1 MIQKGLPFYFTNP
14 DPTFPAPGGFYPGA
28 GTVLAALETASGVKG
43 KLAGKPL
50 PFLFE
55 VCLEKL
61 GTTPQE
67 TLVVGDRL
75 STDIQ
80 GGQASG
86 CKTAMVLDRHQFKG
100 RPGKLVPPDL
110 IWSLMMSAICLTKYE

>member
-14 DPTFPAPGGFYPGA
+14 DPNYPTPEGFHPGA
-28 GTVLAALETASGVKG
+28 GAFLAALESASGVKA

-50 PFLFE
+50 PYVFE
-55 VCLEKL
+55 VCLDRL
-61 GTTPQE
+61 GTSPQE

-80 GGQASG
+80 GGQATG
-86 CKTAMVLDRHQFKG
+86 CKTAMVLTGINSRADLENWSPQ
-100 RPGKLVPPDL
+100 PDL
-110 IWSLMMSAICLTKYE
+110 VIDDVSGLFDEV